1 VLTHHTCVVQQHVKC
16 ITQLS
21 AYGGEPQHGVH
32 GFGIACDGGGAEVL
46 DELADAHQLA
56 RRTELLL
63 GRLIRRDGGLWAVRA
78 VEIPCEE
85 TGEVLK
91 GTQDLVA
98 ADYDGVSMRVMFE
111 GLRRGCGEI

>member
-1 VLTHHTCVVQQHVKC
+1 MLTHHTCIVQQHVKC

-21 AYGGEPQHGVH
+21 AYGSEPQHGVH
-32 GFGIACDGGGAEVL
+32 GFGIACDSGGAEVL
-46 DELADAHQLA
+46 DKLADTHQLA
-56 RRTELLL
+56 RRAELLL

-85 TGEVLK
+85 AREVLK

-98 ADYDGVSMRVMFE
+98 ADCDWVSMGV
-111 GLRRGCGEI
+111 LV